1 MTDDNGQDRIAII
14 GMGIRLPGAG
24 RDLDRFWQNIET
36 ATEAMTSFERD
47 DLRSWGYPDEVIG
60 HFTATGVI
68 PRFVDE
74 LREEGVQI
82 PSALF
87 QRTEEAIL

>member
-1 MTDDNGQDRIAII
+1 MMQELFGFRRRGKQ
-14 GMGIRLPGAG
+14 G
-24 RDLDRFWQNIET
+24 RR
-36 ATEAMTSFERD
+36 
-47 DLRSWGYPDEVIG
+47 VIG

-68 PRFVDE
+68 PRMVDE

-87 QRTEEAIL
+87 QRTEEPEP

>member
-1 MTDDNGQDRIAII
+1 LFGFRRRGKQ
-14 GMGIRLPGAG
+14 G
-24 RDLDRFWQNIET
+24 RK
-36 ATEAMTSFERD
+36 
-47 DLRSWGYPDEVIG
+47 VIG
-60 HFTATGVI
+60 HFSATGVI

-87 QRTEEAIL
+87 QRTDEAVL